1 MDDARPTPIRE
12 ARELAGYTQ
21 EGFAEYLRIDPR
33 TLRRYESGEL
43 ETPDAVMLDAVE
55 LAGRPLLL
63 YRHFKGKYRIADE
76 ILPPVE
82 AVPLPVAV
90 LNLLHELDQ
99 LERSRTASR
108 LLELTRDGV
117 IDPEEERDYRM
128 ILAKLEGVRRAVTL
142 LRYAESK
149 TP

>member
-1 MDDARPTPIRE
+1 
-12 ARELAGYTQ
+12 
-21 EGFAEYLRIDPR
+21 
-33 TLRRYESGEL
+33 
-43 ETPDAVMLDAVE
+43 MLDVTE

-63 YRHFKGKYRIADE
+63 YRHFKHKYRIGDE

-117 IDPEEERDYRM
+117 IDPEEEGDYRL
-128 ILAKLEGVRRAVTL
+128 ILSKLEGVRRAVTL
-142 LRYAESK
+142 LRFAESK
-149 TP
+149 TS